1 MQNAMFRDT
10 EVSTEVTCR
19 CPQCGAEEKVPVSF
33 PRWMLDIFRDK
44 TPGLC
49 AACSEKI
56 RQRNQQEAD
65 RLEAMRRIE
74 SAGVPPEFRRW
85 DAAKGNGT
93 LARFIRDHRD
103 RNLLIIGENGKCKT
117 RAAAYNL
124 LLEAKGGKRCR
135 FCDYPELALEYAAAM
150 QKSAQEGLDFV
161 RELLHQ
167 SDILLIDDI
176 AKRKLNETGGELLYR
191 LVNAVYEGAGTRLW
205 ITSNKDLAPLLQRFE
220 NGDTGDAVISR
231 FDRLIDDGRMN
242 IYRV

>member
-1 MQNAMFRDT
+1 MQRRRSRFRSRAGCWIFSGIKRPACVRRVRRRSGSAINRRRT
-10 EVSTEVTCR
+10 AGKR
-19 CPQCGAEEKVPVSF
+19 CDGSRA
-33 PRWMLDIFRDK
+33 
-44 TPGLC
+44 
-49 AACSEKI
+49 
-56 RQRNQQEAD
+56 
-65 RLEAMRRIE
+65 
-74 SAGVPPEFRRW
+74 PEFRRSS
-85 DAAKGNGT
+85 GGT

-161 RELLHQ
+161 RELLRQ
-167 SDILLIDDI
+167 REILLIDDI

-231 FDRLIDDGRMN
+231 FDRLVDDGRMN

>member
-65 RLEAMRRIE
+65 RREAMRRIE
-74 SAGVPPEFRRW
+74 SAGVPPEFRQW

-103 RNLLIIGENGKCKT
+103 RNLLVIGANGKCKT

-124 LLEAKGGKRCR
+124 LLEAKAGQRCR

-150 QKSAQEGLDFV
+150 QKSAQEGLDSADRRHRQTEAQRNRRRAAVPAGQCGV
-161 RELLHQ
+161 RR
-167 SDILLIDDI
+167 SGDS
-176 AKRKLNETGGELLYR
+176 
-191 LVNAVYEGAGTRLW
+191 AVDHIEQGPCPASPAIREWRHRRCG
-205 ITSNKDLAPLLQRFE
+205 NQPLRPP
-220 NGDTGDAVISR
+220 
-231 FDRLIDDGRMN
+231 DRR
-242 IYRV
+242 

>member
-49 AACSEKI
+49 AACSEK
-56 RQRNQQEAD
+56 
-65 RLEAMRRIE
+65 
-74 SAGVPPEFRRW
+74 SAGVPPEFRQW

-103 RNLLIIGENGKCKT
+103 RNLLVIGANGKCKT

-124 LLEAKGGKRCR
+124 LLEAKAGQRCR
-135 FCDYPELALEYAAAM
+135 FCDYPELALEYSAAM

-161 RELLHQ
+161 RELLRQ

-191 LVNAVYEGAGTRLW
+191 LVNAVYEGAATRLW

-231 FDRLIDDGRMN
+231 FDRLIDDERMS